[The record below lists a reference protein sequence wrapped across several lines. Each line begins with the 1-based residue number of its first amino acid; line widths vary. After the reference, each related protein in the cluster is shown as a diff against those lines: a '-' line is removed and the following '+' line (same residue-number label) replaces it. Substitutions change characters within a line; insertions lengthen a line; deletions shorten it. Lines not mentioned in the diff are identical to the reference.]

1 MSVPDTPPGT
11 RRRPAPRRRLA
22 TVAALVASLAA
33 ALVLPGLGPSVPS
46 PAYAD
51 SAGGRDIR
59 TGLPGTALTWGSNHR
74 GQLGDGNTAGSAT
87 VPGRVCGNATCTAP
101 LDKAVQVA
109 AGDGHS
115 IALLEDGTVLGWG
128 NNANGQLGD
137 GTKTDRATPVRV
149 CAVGEPA
156 PCASVLR
163 GVVSVAVGDLHSL
176 ALLNDGTVV
185 SWGSNS
191 VGRLGDGSAAPEQPS
206 PVRVCAL
213 NAVAP
218 CTSFLTNVTAL
229 SAGFQ
234 HTLALRSDGTVASW
248 GHNGNGQLGD
258 GTTFPRTT
266 PVQVGGLSNAVSV
279 AAGQFHSV
287 AALADGSAYSWGVG
301 AGLGDGSGAQSTTR
315 VRVCA
320 IGQTAPCTSF
330 LTGVK
335 SVAAGGFHTLAV
347 RTDGT
352 ALAWGDNFAGQL
364 GDGSTTT
371 RKAPVQVCAP
381 GGCSGTLTGVTAVA
395 GGTTGVHSVAL
406 RSDGSVRTWGFNGS
420 GQLGDGTTTS
430 RLTPVRVCAPGQT
443 APCAGFLEGVTSIGA
458 GDSHTIAV
466 SRPLADLAT
475 SIGASPEPVANGGTL
490 TYTVRVHNY
499 GPTSAEDVV
508 LTDHLPTT
516 VRYAGAT
523 PSTGYCDT
531 PPTGTTNT
539 VTCHFGTLAR
549 GGAATVTI
557 AVKVRSTGSVTNVVS
572 ATGTTPDPRPANN
585 SAAITTPVG

>member
-22 TVAALVASLAA
+22 TVAALVTSLAA
-33 ALVLPGLGPSVPS
+33 ALVLPGLGLSVPS

-51 SAGGRDIR
+51 SAVGRDIR
-59 TGLPGTALTWGSNHR
+59 TGLPGTALTWGGNHR

-128 NNANGQLGD
+128 NNASGQLGD
-137 GTKTDRATPVRV
+137 STKTDRATPVRV
-149 CAVGEPA
+149 CAVGEP
-156 PCASVLR
+156 
-163 GVVSVAVGDLHSL
+163 
-176 ALLNDGTVV
+176 
-185 SWGSNS
+185 
-191 VGRLGDGSAAPEQPS
+191 
-206 PVRVCAL
+206 
-213 NAVAP
+213 
-218 CTSFLTNVTAL
+218 
-229 SAGFQ
+229 
-234 HTLALRSDGTVASW
+234 
-248 GHNGNGQLGD
+248 
-258 GTTFPRTT
+258 
-266 PVQVGGLSNAVSV
+266 
-279 AAGQFHSV
+279 
-287 AALADGSAYSWGVG
+287 
-301 AGLGDGSGAQSTTR
+301 
-315 VRVCA
+315 
-320 IGQTAPCTSF
+320 
-330 LTGVK
+330 
-335 SVAAGGFHTLAV
+335 
-347 RTDGT
+347 
-352 ALAWGDNFAGQL
+352 
-364 GDGSTTT
+364 
-371 RKAPVQVCAP
+371 
-381 GGCSGTLTGVTAVA
+381 
-395 GGTTGVHSVAL
+395 
-406 RSDGSVRTWGFNGS
+406 
-420 GQLGDGTTTS
+420 
-430 RLTPVRVCAPGQT
+430 

-466 SRPLADLAT
+466 ARPLADLAT

-523 PSTGYCDT
+523 PSTGHCDT

-572 ATGTTPDPRPANN
+572 ATGTTPDPRPVNN